1 MNPRRSAR
9 RLAAAVL
16 ALSTVTAVTATLVV
30 APAVPAAAA
39 VTATTGTAAPLPV
52 DAEIVS
58 AGATGFLTSRR
69 EGGTGEEVLEWRGL
83 ADGSITL
90 LTAGTVAYDSASDFA
105 VTSDAAG
112 GQVHVRDMRPGA
124 DWSAAFDLAR
134 EFRPGAQLTDAVGAH
149 LFVTVPTDD
158 GFWDLYELYTTAGA
172 GGEVRKTKL
181 TSRARGLVFT
191 VAASDGDRVLI
202 LGANRL
208 TENLSPRTYWRATAT
223 LGGGVAVDGEGA
235 RDLGEDAWSGS
246 SGALTADH
254 QAWTTRDAND
264 DHQLVVASADGERRI
279 PSGPSLGGAPLLAGI
294 LGRTVVYGA
303 TPHVEMP
310 PDESFPLYGRD
321 LDAAEG
327 APYRLLEDFSSVA
340 HAPDGSLLAR
350 GRSAEAEGL
359 FRISAGD
366 GRPAVTQVA
375 GTERGLDVKVVSHSV
390 PTTIDLRTPG
400 GPYPMRWSLNRGG
413 VTVEL
418 TLTQLSSGRNLKVRV
433 PRSGVP
439 ASDPY
444 VFAWD
449 GLIGGRPAP
458 GGMYGWRVTATP
470 LDGLGTPATASGQ
483 ITVRQV
489 PGPHD
494 FDASGHPDV
503 LARDTSGVLWR
514 NDITGGYAPYQR
526 YQVGPGWQA
535 YQHIEAVGNIA
546 GQPFGDV
553 VAVDRSGVLWQYLGK
568 GEHWVFSGRRQVG
581 GGWQVY
587 DKITGGSDLNGDG
600 RADLVATDRTGVLWF
615 YAGTGDVTKPF
626 APRVKVGGGWQVYN
640 KITAV
645 GDIAG
650 ATGGDLVARDK
661 DGVLWLYRGNGR
673 GGFVTRVKVGGGWQV
688 FSDLVG
694 VGDADQDGRPD
705 LFATGRYGSALYLSL
720 GSATR
725 PFVRVDSG
733 LYAGEA
739 GKFNGVA

>member
-30 APAVPAAAA
+30 APAAPATAA
-39 VTATTGTAAPLPV
+39 VTATAETAAPLPV
-52 DAEIVS
+52 STEIIS
-58 AGATGFLTSRR
+58 AGATGFLTSRQEAGR
-69 EGGTGEEVLEWRGL
+69 TVLEWRGL
-83 ADGSITL
+83 ADGSVTL
-90 LTAGTVAYDSASDFA
+90 LTAGTVAHDSTSDYA
-105 VTSDAAG
+105 VTSDADG
-112 GQVHVRDMRPGA
+112 GKVYVRDMRPGA
-124 DWSAAFDLAR
+124 DRSAAFDLAR
-134 EFRPGAQLTDAVGAH
+134 EFRPGALLTGAVGAH
-149 LFVTVPTDD
+149 LFVTVPTDE
-158 GFWDLYELYTTAGA
+158 GFHDLYELDAFPEA
-172 GGEVRKTKL
+172 GGEARKTRL
-181 TSRARGLVFT
+181 TTRARGLGFT

-208 TENLSPRTYWRATAT
+208 TENLNPRAYWRATAA
-223 LGGGVAVDGEGA
+223 LGGGAAVDGDGA
-235 RDLGEDAWSGS
+235 RDLGQDGWSGS
-246 SGALTADH
+246 TGALTADH
-254 QAWTTRDAND
+254 QAWTTRDAD
-264 DHQLVVASADGERRI
+264 DAYQLVVATSAGERRI
-279 PSGPSLGGAPLLAGI
+279 PAGPSLGRPLLAGI
-294 LGRTVVYGA
+294 LGQTVVYGA
-303 TPHVEMP
+303 APNVEMP
-310 PDESFPLYGRD
+310 PDEWFPLYGRD
-321 LDAAEG
+321 LDPAESS
-327 APYRLLEDFSSVA
+327 AYPLLEDFSSVTR
-340 HAPDGSLLAR
+340 APDGSLLAR
-350 GRSAEAEGL
+350 GRSAGAEGL
-359 FRISAGD
+359 FRISAGG
-366 GRPAVTQVA
+366 GRPVVTQVA
-375 GTERGLDVKVVSHSV
+375 RTERGLDVKVVSSSV

-400 GPYPMRWSLNRGG
+400 GPYPMRWNLNRGA

-418 TLTQLSSGRNLKVRV
+418 TLTQLGSGRNLKVRV
-433 PRSGVP
+433 PRSGVLV
-439 ASDPY
+439 SDPY
-444 VFAWD
+444 VFEWD

-458 GGMYGWRVTATP
+458 GGMYSWRVTATP

-546 GQPFGDV
+546 GQSFGDV

-568 GEHWVFSGRRQVG
+568 GEHWVFTGRKQVG
-581 GGWQVY
+581 DGWQVY

-600 RADLVATDRTGVLWF
+600 RADLVATDRTGILWF
-615 YAGTGDVTKPF
+615 YAGTGDVTRPF

-640 KITAV
+640 RITAV

-661 DGVLWLYRGNGR
+661 DGVLWLYQGNGR

-688 FSDLVG
+688 FDELVG
-694 VGDADQDGRPD
+694 VGDIDQDGRPD
-705 LFATGRYGSALYLSL
+705 LFATGRYGSAQYLSL

-725 PFVRVDSG
+725 PFARVDSG